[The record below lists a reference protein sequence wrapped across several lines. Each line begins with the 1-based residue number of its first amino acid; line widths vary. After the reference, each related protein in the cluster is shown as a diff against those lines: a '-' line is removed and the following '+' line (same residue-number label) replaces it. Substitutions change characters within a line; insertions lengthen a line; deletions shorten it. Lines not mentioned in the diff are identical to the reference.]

1 MRFGII
7 SDIHANLV
15 ALQQVLESMGT
26 VDQYWCLGDVVGYG
40 PEPEECV
47 QTLLDLDHV
56 VVMGNHDAAA
66 VGIISAR
73 SFNSEARRAIEWTSR
88 QLSRESLNYIKGM
101 PEQLPQNEILLVHG
115 TPRDPI
121 WEYLTTTEQ
130 AREIF
135 AGIDNPYTFV
145 GHTHV
150 PLVCVQDRD
159 GRVLAGTPEDGM
171 LMRLASERVIANP
184 GSVGQPRDG
193 DPRAAF
199 AIVDSDQMIVE
210 FHRVEYDIAET
221 QKRMRAAGASEWLTE
236 RLAYGR

>member
-7 SDIHANLV
+7 SDIHGNLV
-15 ALQQVLESMGT
+15 ALQTVLDSMGS

-40 PEPEECV
+40 PDPEECV

-66 VGIISAR
+66 VGVISPR
-73 SFNSEARRAIEWTSR
+73 SFNGEARRALEWTTR
-88 QLSRESLNYIKGM
+88 QLGRESLSYLKSM
-101 PEQLPQNEILLVHG
+101 PEQLPRNEILLVHG

-121 WEYLTTTEQ
+121 WEYLTSVEQ
-130 AREIF
+130 AREVF
-135 AGIDNPYTFV
+135 SGMENAYTFV

-150 PLVCVQDRD
+150 PLVFVQDRD
-159 GRVLAGTPEDGM
+159 GQVLAGTPQDGM
-171 LMRLASERVIANP
+171 LLKLASERVLVNP

-193 DPRAAF
+193 DPRAAY
-199 AIVDSDQMIVE
+199 AVVDSEQMTVE

-221 QKRMRAAGASEWLTE
+221 QKRMRAAGASGWLTE